1 MEKKYDVIVIGGGPA
16 GYTAALYCARAGF
29 STLVLEMLSAGGQM
43 ATTSQVENYPGFASI
58 DGFELGMKMQ
68 SGAEQFGAVSEF
80 AEVQSVALEEKPKR
94 IVTSSGTFLAD
105 AVVLATGAQPRKYGL
120 EHEAELVGRGVSYC
134 ATCDGMFYRDK
145 VVAIAG
151 GGNSAAEDALV
162 LSKLCKKVYLIHR
175 RDTLR
180 ATKSY
185 QKPLEDAENIEF
197 IWNAEILR
205 LQYDK
210 TVTGLVLRDKVT
222 GAESALACDGLFVAI
237 GRTPNTALLQGQLE
251 LDAGGY
257 IPADETTRAAIPGVF
272 AAGDVR
278 TKPLRQIVTAAADGA
293 VASKFV
299 EAYLTG
305 V

>member
-43 ATTSQVENYPGFASI
+43 VTTSQVENYPGFASI

-94 IVTSSGTFLAD
+94 IVTPSGTFLAG
-105 AVVLATGAQPRKYGL
+105 AVVFATGAQPRKYGL

-251 LDAGGY
+251 LDADGY
-257 IPADETTRAAIPGVF
+257 IPADETTRTAIPGVF